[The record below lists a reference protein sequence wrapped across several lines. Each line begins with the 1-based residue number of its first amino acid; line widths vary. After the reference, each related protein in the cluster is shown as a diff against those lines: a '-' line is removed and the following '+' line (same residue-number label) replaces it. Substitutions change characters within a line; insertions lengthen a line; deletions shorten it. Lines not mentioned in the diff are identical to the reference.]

1 MVAFISG
8 RLSTQKK
15 NDFIPKNDELAFS
28 RMNTDPCLACV
39 EALEKIELMTR
50 SGLGSGKNADTFL
63 TEIGIALH
71 GLLLEHLKKFTISA
85 AGGIMLTKWVLF
97 DYD

>member
-1 MVAFISG
+1 VVAFLSG

-15 NDFIPKNDELAFS
+15 NDFNPKNDELAFS
-28 RMNTDPCLACV
+28 RINTDPCLACV
-39 EALEKIELMTR
+39 EALEKIEQMTR

-63 TEIGIALH
+63 TEIGVALH

-85 AGGIMLTKWVLF
+85 AGGIMLTK
-97 DYD
+97 